1 MDRSEY
7 ISPLHKPACLIVFIP
22 FFVTKYACRL
32 FPNYAKGE
40 VMFMHLAI
48 LYAYSLM
55 ATNTQNLVTMY
66 ARDTL

>member
-7 ISPLHKPACLIVFIP
+7 ISPLHKPASLIVFIP

-32 FPNYAKGE
+32 FPKYAKGE
-40 VMFMHLAI
+40 VMFIHLAI

-55 ATNTQNLVTMY
+55 RTDTQNLVTMY
-66 ARDTL
+66 ACDTL